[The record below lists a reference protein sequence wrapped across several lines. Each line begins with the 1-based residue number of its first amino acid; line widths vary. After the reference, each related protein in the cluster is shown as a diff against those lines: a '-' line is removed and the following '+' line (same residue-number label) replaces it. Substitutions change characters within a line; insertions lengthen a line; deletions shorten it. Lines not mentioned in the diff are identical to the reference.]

1 MANYTFPREVRL
13 LTSRDYD
20 RVFKNPIRVSAPGLS
35 ILAVKN
41 NDLENPRLGMVIPKK
56 VLKRAVWRNRVKRL
70 VRESFR
76 LSQHTLP
83 QADLVVMAKPK
94 IGEISNADLSSSLK
108 RLWEQI
114 SRRLEK

>member
-13 LTSRDYD
+13 LTSRDYNK
-20 RVFKNPIRVSAPGLS
+20 VFKNPVRLSAPGLL
-35 ILAVKN
+35 ILATKN
-41 NDLENPRLGMVIPKK
+41 ENLDHPRLGLVIPKK
-56 VLKRAVWRNRVKRL
+56 VLKRAVWRNRVKRQ

-76 LSQHTLP
+76 LYQHTFP
-83 QADLVVMAKPK
+83 NADLVVMAKPK
-94 IGEISNADLSSSLK
+94 IGEINNADLSTSLK